1 MATTGLEI
9 SKVAIVGAGVMGEA
23 MIHALN
29 RLGLIAQKSQLRKNV
44 QSEKASLLRSMALK
58 TVL

>member
-9 SKVAIVGAGVMGEA
+9 SKVAIVGAGVIGEA

-29 RLGLIAQKSQLRKNV
+29 RLGING
-44 QSEKASLLRSMALK
+44 SEIIIREKRAEREREL
-58 TVL
+58 VE